1 LKIPTNGPK
10 SNELTPNR
18 FGVLNMTI
26 VKSVVC
32 HSPVIILLLEN
43 ELIYIGVKKNLR
55 KKVVTE
61 ASEISEILNQYHSN
75 PMGGHSGIN
84 NTLAKISQ
92 YYLWSGMKDD
102 VVEYVS

>member
-1 LKIPTNGPK
+1 
-10 SNELTPNR
+10 
-18 FGVLNMTI
+18 M
-26 VKSVVC
+26 C
-32 HSPVIILLLEN
+32 ILLGK
-43 ELIYIGVKKNLR
+43 ELIYIGTKKDLR

-61 ASEISEILNQYHSN
+61 ISEMSEILNQYHSN

-92 YYLWSGMKDD
+92 YYIWSGMKED

>member
-1 LKIPTNGPK
+1 
-10 SNELTPNR
+10 
-18 FGVLNMTI
+18 M
-26 VKSVVC
+26 C
-32 HSPVIILLLEN
+32 ILVGK
-43 ELIYIGVKKNLR
+43 ELIYIGTKKDLR

-61 ASEISEILNQYHSN
+61 ISEISEILNPYHSK

-92 YYLWSGMKDD
+92 YYIWSGMKED

>member
-1 LKIPTNGPK
+1 
-10 SNELTPNR
+10 
-18 FGVLNMTI
+18 M
-26 VKSVVC
+26 C
-32 HSPVIILLLEN
+32 ILLGK
-43 ELIYIGVKKNLR
+43 ELIYIGTKKDLR

-61 ASEISEILNQYHSN
+61 ISEMSEILNQYHSK

-92 YYLWSGMKDD
+92 YYIWSGMKED